1 MNARESSRPVSV
13 VGAWSGP
20 FDAGASRWLLIPG
33 CKTNNHIQALLAVV
47 LFILDTLFLHERQRA
62 PGRGRLVQA
71 LGRAGRGPPGVWGGP
86 QATERKL
93 KNTAG
98 GFGEAGWQWGA
109 DIFIYAKTPDVF
121 FFFFFLSLE
130 LRPPSTSGP
139 EPPVCIPAA
148 AQSRKGVGRL
158 GSPK

>member
-1 MNARESSRPVSV
+1 MLFTSGSKTITHIQAFLQERRCRGIVYLGTVFLHERQRELQAGRV

-62 PGRGRLVQA
+62 PGRGAWSRPSGEQA
-71 LGRAGRGPPGVWGGP
+71 GVPRGVGGP
-86 QATERKL
+86 QAQRGKL

-109 DIFIYAKTPDVF
+109 DIFIYARAPDVF
-121 FFFFFLSLE
+121 FFFFFLF
-130 LRPPSTSGP
+130 
-139 EPPVCIPAA
+139 A
-148 AQSRKGVGRL
+148 
-158 GSPK
+158 